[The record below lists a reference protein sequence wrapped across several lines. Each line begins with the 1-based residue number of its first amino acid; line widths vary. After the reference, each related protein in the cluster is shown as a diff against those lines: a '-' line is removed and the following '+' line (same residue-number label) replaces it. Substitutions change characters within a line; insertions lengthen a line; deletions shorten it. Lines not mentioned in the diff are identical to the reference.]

1 MSDLDAYRSLYVAES
16 RENLEG
22 IVSNLLILEKGTDS
36 HAIDEIFRSAHSL
49 KGMSASMGFMHME
62 EICHALEDVFSQI
75 RSENLDVTQSLVD
88 DLLAGADDIE
98 QMIDDIEGGG
108 DGQLAHKDQRVIAL
122 KRWLNG
128 ESGEK
133 IKKTPEISHEEP
145 LQPAEDTTGDYGDMY
160 EGPSYEQDYGSGCM
174 SYEINLELADNVDN
188 KNLRG
193 MLILQNLESIG
204 IISGIE
210 PDRSVIEDDENFSGK
225 IKVTFR
231 TNAGVQA
238 IKTILT
244 ISDLKSSDLS
254 EIESSSPALCEPE
267 PDMVSEVPTK
277 PEKGSS
283 YTVHI
288 EINPSV
294 DSKNLRSML
303 LLQSLESIGSISRLS
318 PKREIIEDSETFNGI
333 IDLALHSEAP
343 PGKIESLLKNS
354 DVRSHTIKLEEKKPI
369 IAPVTGISDDIESGT
384 VSRIS
389 SPVADKVEKKRE
401 VKNIRVDIDRLDHMM
416 NLVEDLVIN
425 RGRLEQIAQQY
436 KIKELDETLNMVG
449 RSVSDLQVM
458 MMDIRMIPLNQIF
471 NRFPRTV
478 RDIAAKEGKEV
489 DFVIEGG
496 DTELDR
502 SVLDGLN
509 DPLLHLIRNGLDH
522 GIEPPDVRIANGKS
536 PKGRLKLSA
545 SRDKDNVVIV
555 IEDDGGGVNVEKIKK
570 KALER
575 GIVTEEAIATMSDQD
590 AFDLLFQ
597 PGFSTADKI
606 SDISGRG
613 VGLDVVKTTIASLQ
627 GTIKLESVLGEG
639 SRFELVLPPTMAIVM
654 VMMIRINGK
663 RCAIPITN
671 VAEVASLAAFPIQN
685 IGNGEGLLMRDEIIV
700 LYRLDDMFGRSKK
713 EEVIV
718 VLQNDEKKGA
728 IIADLIEGQ
737 QEVVIKPLSKF
748 VGTCEGVSG
757 VTIPGDG
764 EVVPVLDVKAILKEG
779 GQKATRKTGGRRVK
793 KMVKNVVT
801 DGNLLISEQQADEL
815 RELGNIGAAHAAT
828 TLSTILNTM
837 IQIRVPDIILV
848 NLANLQN
855 YLDDVM
861 AAMVVFQIQG
871 QIKGEGYLI
880 IHIPENSIVRLTNI
894 MIGTTDENR
903 SIDDMD
909 RSAINEIG
917 NIMTSSFLDA
927 CATLLSIIMIPSPP
941 SMVIDM
947 PHAALESIIA
957 QQEIRENVDEVVL
970 FRTEL
975 MCSTNEIKANIIL
988 LPSRSLLTEIFARME
1003 NVIATAG

>member
-49 KGMSASMGFMHME
+49 KGMSASMGFLHME

-75 RSENLDVTQSLVD
+75 RSGKLEVTQSLVD
-88 DLLAGADDIE
+88 DLLGGADDIE
-98 QMIDDIEGGG
+98 LMIDDIEAGG
-108 DGQLAHKDQRVIAL
+108 DGTLEHKDQRVKSL
-122 KRWLNG
+122 KRWLAAG
-128 ESGEK
+128 EDAPVVAK
-133 IKKTPEISHEEP
+133 PLAPAPVAPESASSEP
-145 LQPAEDTTGDYGDMY
+145 PGDMY
-160 EGPSYEQDYGSGCM
+160 EGPAYDQDFGSGYQTY
-174 SYEINLELADNVDN
+174 SLIFSLADNVDN

-204 IISGIE
+204 EIITCS
-210 PDRSVIEDDENFSGK
+210 PDRAVIEDDENFSGD
-225 IKVTFR
+225 VTLEFR
-231 TNAGVQA
+231 TNAGIGA
-238 IKTILT
+238 IETILGV
-244 ISDLKSSDLS
+244 SDIKSRIITERIIPAGTLS
-254 EIESSSPALCEPE
+254 LQPKTPE
-267 PDMVSEVPTK
+267 PASPQPSVSKEA
-277 PEKGSS
+277 GLR
-283 YTVHI
+283 Y
-288 EINPSV
+288 EIHVEISPSV
-294 DSKNLRSML
+294 DSRNLRSML
-303 LLQSLESIGSISRLS
+303 LLQNLEGLGTIIQIS
-318 PKREIIEDSETFNGI
+318 PKREIIEDSETFNGVMDI
-333 IDLALHSEAP
+333 LLLTSEP
-343 PGKIESLLKNS
+343 VEKIYALLKGS
-354 DVRSHTIKLEEKKPI
+354 DIKSHTVRMEEPKG
-369 IAPVTGISDDIESGT
+369 ASLSGT
-384 VSRIS
+384 DQETPEGVPFAGLRTPS
-389 SPVADKVEKKRE
+389 VDKAEKKRE

-458 MMDIRMIPLNQIF
+458 MMDIRMIPLNHIF

-489 DFVIEGG
+489 DFVVEGG

-502 SVLDGLN
+502 SVMDGLN
-509 DPLLHLIRNGLDH
+509 DPLLHLIRNALDH
-522 GIEPPDVRIANGKS
+522 GIEPPDVRIANGKN

-575 GIVTEEAIATMSDQD
+575 GLITEEIAASMSDQD
-590 AFDLLFQ
+590 AYDLLFQ

-606 SDISGRG
+606 TDISGRG
-613 VGLDVVKTTIASLQ
+613 VGLDVVRTTIASLQ
-627 GTIKLESVLGEG
+627 GTIKLESVPGQG

-700 LYRLDDMFGRSKK
+700 LYRLDDMFGRSKS

-718 VLQNDEKKGA
+718 VLQNGSRKGA

-748 VGTCEGVSG
+748 VGACEGVSG

-764 EVVPVLDVKAILKEG
+764 EVVPVLDVKAILREG
-779 GQKATRKTGGRRVK
+779 GQKSTRKTGGRRVK
-793 KMVKNVVT
+793 KMIKNVVT
-801 DGNLLISEQQADEL
+801 DGDLVISEQQADEL

-828 TLSTILNTM
+828 TLSTILSTM
-837 IQIRVPDIILV
+837 IQIRVPEIILV
-848 NLANLQN
+848 NLANLRN

-861 AAMVVFQIQG
+861 AALAVFQIQG

-880 IHIPENSIVRLTNI
+880 LHIPEDSIIRLTNI
-894 MIGTTDENR
+894 MIGTTELNR
-903 SIDDMD
+903 EIDDMD

-927 CATLLSIIMIPSPP
+927 CATLLGIIMIPSPP

-957 QQEIRENVDEVVL
+957 AQEIEENVDEVVL

-975 MCSTNEIKANIIL
+975 TCATHEIKANIIL
-988 LPSRSLLTEIFARME
+988 LPSRSLLAEIFARME
-1003 NVIATAG
+1003 NVIATSG

>member
-22 IVSNLLILEKGTDS
+22 IVTNLLILEKGTDS
-36 HAIDEIFRSAHSL
+36 HAIDNIFRSAHSL

-75 RSENLDVTQSLVD
+75 RNGKLEVSQSLVD
-88 DLLAGADDIE
+88 DLLGGADDIE
-98 QMIDDIEGGG
+98 QMIDEIEEGG
-108 DGQLAHKDQRVIAL
+108 DGFLANKDQRVQKL
-122 KRWLNG
+122 KGWLIDKEKPPAQKSVFNEVPTIISQPEPEED
-128 ESGEK
+128 ES
-133 IKKTPEISHEEP
+133 
-145 LQPAEDTTGDYGDMY
+145 GDMY
-160 EGPSYEQDYGSGCM
+160 EGPSYDQDMGFGSVD
-174 SYEINLELADNVDN
+174 YEITISLADNVDS

-193 MLILQNLESIG
+193 MLILQNLETIG
-204 IISGIE
+204 EIRKISPERTI
-210 PDRSVIEDDENFSGK
+210 VEDDEGFTGSLTL
-225 IKVTFR
+225 IFT
-231 TNAGVQA
+231 TNAGTNA
-238 IKTILT
+238 IETILGISDIKSKTISQ
-244 ISDLKSSDLS
+244 IS
-254 EIESSSPALCEPE
+254 EPESSGSYEEPE
-267 PDMVSEVPTK
+267 RIPVQIPGAH
-277 PEKGSS
+277 PGSDCYS
-283 YTVHI
+283 IHI
-288 EINPSV
+288 EIASSV

-303 LLQSLESIGSISRLS
+303 LLQNIEALGEIIQIS
-318 PKREIIEDSETFNGI
+318 PKREVIEDSTSFNGI
-333 IDLALHSEAP
+333 IDLTFCSKESEDKVSAF
-343 PGKIESLLKNS
+343 LKGS
-354 DVRSHTIKLEEKKPI
+354 DVKTYRILKETGLVDTT
-369 IAPVTGISDDIESGT
+369 IAPTLDISEGISPEK
-384 VSRIS
+384 IS
-389 SPVADKVEKKRE
+389 PASIDKVEKKRE

-425 RGRLEQIAQQY
+425 RGRLEQIAQEH

-458 MMDIRMIPLNQIF
+458 MMDIRMIPLNHIF

-478 RDIAAKEGKEV
+478 RDIATKEGKEV
-489 DFVIEGG
+489 DFVVEGG

-502 SVLDGLN
+502 SVMDGLN

-522 GIEPPDVRIANGKS
+522 GIEPPDIRIANGKK
-536 PKGRLKLSA
+536 PKGLLKLSA

-555 IEDDGGGVNVEKIKK
+555 IEDDGGGVNVEKIKR

-575 GIVTEEAIATMSDQD
+575 GLISEEIAASIPDQE
-590 AFDLLFQ
+590 AFDLLFL

-606 SDISGRG
+606 TDISGRG
-613 VGLDVVKTTIASLQ
+613 VGLDVVRTTIAALQ
-627 GTIKLESVLGEG
+627 GTIKLESELGKG

-700 LYRLDDMFGRSKK
+700 LYRLDDMFGRSEA

-718 VLQNDEKKGA
+718 VLLNGNKKGA

-748 VGTCEGVSG
+748 VGNCDGVSG

-764 EVVPVLDVKAILKEG
+764 EVVPVLDVKSILREG
-779 GQKATRKTGGRRVK
+779 AQKAGKKGISRKGKNVI
-793 KMVKNVVT
+793 KNVVT
-801 DGNLLISEQQADEL
+801 DGDFIISELQADEL

-828 TLSTILNTM
+828 TLSTILSTL
-837 IQIRVPDIILV
+837 IQIRVPEIILV
-848 NLANLQN
+848 NLAHLQS
-855 YLDDVM
+855 YLDDVT

-871 QIKGEGYLI
+871 QVKGEGYLI
-880 IHIPENSIVRLTNI
+880 LHIPEDSIIRLTNI
-894 MIGTTDENR
+894 MIGQTDTDR
-903 SIDDMD
+903 AIDDMD

-927 CATLLSIIMIPSPP
+927 CATLLNIIMIPSPP

-947 PHAALESIIA
+947 PHAALQSIIA
-957 QQEIRENVDEVVL
+957 TQELRDNVDQVVL

-975 MCSTNEIKANIIL
+975 TCATHEIKANIIL
-988 LPSRSLLTEIFARME
+988 LPSKQLLNEIFARME
-1003 NVIATAG
+1003 NVIATSG